1 MNIDSS
7 INPMPASRAERSSN
21 PVDILANRLILDRN
35 GAFHSSS
42 WPGLFRPSTSFV
54 PRCFKDVDARHK
66 AGHDELRG
74 IDCRNNGSAIP
85 ICHQPAPRRTSGM
98 TEFDP
103 ALHRM
108 VPQQRWF
115 EDFALGER
123 FVIPSRT
130 MTTAV
135 FAAFQSAS
143 GDTHP
148 VHYDVEYCRARG
160 MPNLLAHGFQ
170 TLIHTAPGS
179 GLFPYM
185 VEESLVGFLE
195 QSSRFV
201 KPVYADDT
209 IYPAL
214 EVTELTPG
222 RSTGVV
228 TLRST
233 VFNQRR
239 ELVLEGVQK
248 FLIRRRPAPP

>member
-1 MNIDSS
+1 
-7 INPMPASRAERSSN
+7 
-21 PVDILANRLILDRN
+21 
-35 GAFHSSS
+35 
-42 WPGLFRPSTSFV
+42 
-54 PRCFKDVDARHK
+54 
-66 AGHDELRG
+66 
-74 IDCRNNGSAIP
+74 
-85 ICHQPAPRRTSGM
+85 M
-98 TEFDP
+98 TDFDP

-108 VPQQRWF
+108 VPEQRWF
-115 EDFALGER
+115 EDFVLGER

-135 FAAFQSAS
+135 FAAFQTAS

-160 MPNLLAHGFQ
+160 MPDLLAHGFQ

-195 QSSRFV
+195 QSSRFL
-201 KPVYADDT
+201 KPVFAGDT

-214 EVTELTPG
+214 EVSELTPG
-222 RSTGVV
+222 RTTGVV
-228 TLRST
+228 ALRST

-239 ELVLEGVQK
+239 ELVRDCRSFSSDAGPRGHNRHEDWLTATPALKREASK
-248 FLIRRRPAPP
+248 RPENSGFSPIFRI